1 MGTRFTTDEGIELKV
16 DVWEDGLVDGYD
28 TLDFT
33 VSVRVPGR
41 AIDDAKLE
49 RSASRVAEL
58 VIRTHTETK

>member
-1 MGTRFTTDEGIELKV
+1 MGTRFTTDEGIELEV

-49 RSASRVAEL
+49 KLAPRVAEL